1 MVSVISSDVAELLI
15 HASVHSPFWR
25 ERLKDKSF
33 DEILV
38 LKKGEL
44 PTIQQ
49 QKLPFGGLLT
59 VPEHEAARIFLSPGP
74 IYDVQGT
81 DGDFWRFAE
90 ALEVAGFGPGDIVQN
105 TFSYHLSPAGMMF
118 DAALRKL
125 GATVIPAGIGNTELQ
140 VQVLRDCR
148 VTGYVGTPSFL
159 AILLERAGKE
169 EYQFGHELKLN
180 KVFFTA
186 EKLAPALRRVWQEA
200 GLSVFEGYGTAD
212 AGLIAYEDGVNPG
225 LKVAASVY
233 LEICDPETGKPLPQ
247 GADGIGEVVV
257 TVLDKTY
264 PLIRFGTGDLSSW
277 LLGQE
282 GKYISGVI
290 GRVGDGV
297 KVKGM
302 FVHLK
307 QFAPILENTAWV
319 SYYQAVVT
327 REDNSDRFT
336 LYLESEA
343 LPRAGE
349 DILKSLQDELR
360 ERIRIRPHLQMVAI
374 GTLTR
379 KEPQLIDKRRWE

>member
-1 MVSVISSDVAELLI
+1 MVSVISPDVAELLVY
-15 HASVHSPFWR
+15 ASVHSPFWR
-25 ERLKDKSF
+25 ERLKDKPF
-33 DEILV
+33 AEISV

-44 PTIQQ
+44 PAIQQ

-59 VPEHEAARIFLSPGP
+59 VPEYEAARIFLSPGP

-159 AILLERAGKE
+159 ATLLERAGKE

-180 KVFFTA
+180 KAFFTA

-247 GADGIGEVVV
+247 GADGIGEVIV

-277 LLGQE
+277 LPGQE
-282 GKYISGVI
+282 GKYISGVL

-343 LPRAGE
+343 LPGAGE
-349 DILKSLQDELR
+349 DLLKSLQDELR

-374 GTLTR
+374 GILPR